1 MAFLDA
7 IGAIRVLGGDEA
19 IGAVAFG
26 NALIKRT
33 SGDLE
38 VIAGGFTNAMED
50 VRARI
55 RETVGK
61 RAARNL
67 RRGRIAVNYVCCN
80 TLRMSP
86 FDISRAANKLAT
98 GNRRI
103 AIVENN
109 TSVALRRRVAQLELA
124 TIDGKRRAFLA
135 LNNV

>member
-1 MAFLDA
+1 
-7 IGAIRVLGGDEA
+7 
-19 IGAVAFG
+19 
-26 NALIKRT
+26 
-33 SGDLE
+33 
-38 VIAGGFTNAMED
+38 MED
-50 VRARI
+50 VRVRI

-61 RAARNL
+61 RVARNL
-67 RRGRIAVNYVCCN
+67 RGGRIAVNYACCN

-86 FDISRAANKLAT
+86 FDIRRAANKLAT

-109 TSVALRRRVAQLELA
+109 TSVALRRRVAQLELV